1 MKDQFAKNEDPF
13 RILAEG
19 YSRHVYRRAEAGQPK
34 KKLVMLPVAYM
45 KAQGYQLKVGD
56 KLLALTEQSVKK
68 HDDESVPITQP
79 TDFIVMCF

>member
-1 MKDQFAKNEDPF
+1 
-13 RILAEG
+13 
-19 YSRHVYRRAEAGQPK
+19 
-34 KKLVMLPVAYM
+34 M

-79 TDFIVMCF
+79 TDFIAMCF